1 MKIKLKLGKKD
12 IMLTKLIYC
21 FIFLCGATG
30 LAHGDNN
37 GFNKNNHS
45 QKVLTANNSQILVSK
60 IREENFQ
67 IWKLNFIQRA
77 IEMGFS
83 KDLTESFILPAVI
96 EEKAL
101 ERDKQQPEF
110 NTPIWLYLDQAGNP
124 NRLRNGIE
132 KLRENQILLNKIED
146 KYKVSRHVLI
156 AIWGLESAY
165 GEIMGNYNPIN
176 SLSTFAFEGR
186 RSKFGEQQLFAL
198 LSLLRDGSVQRNQ
211 LISSWAGAMGMMQ
224 FIPTTFRDYAIDFD
238 NDGNKDLWNNK
249 SDALSSAAHYL
260 SRHGWQWEEPTVI
273 EVNTKLG
280 FDFSATENSQKTVN
294 EWLDLGVTQT
304 TGNGKLEIH
313 KNLKAKLIVPSGHRG
328 PKILV
333 FKNFDVIKKYN
344 NSTSYALAVISLAN
358 SFNEKATITAEW
370 PRSDKPL
377 SLAERTSAQKKL
389 KELGYKLG
397 EIDGVIGPN
406 SRRAIQQ
413 WQKDV
418 NMPEDG
424 YLEKN
429 ILDILLKQ

>member
-1 MKIKLKLGKKD
+1 
-12 IMLTKLIYC
+12 MLTRVIYF

-30 LAHGDNN
+30 LAQSDNN
-37 GFNKNNHS
+37 ELNKNNYS
-45 QKVLTANNSQILVSK
+45 QKISTSNNLQIVVPK
-60 IREENFQ
+60 NREQKFQ
-67 IWKLNFIQRA
+67 IWKLKFIQKA

-83 KDLTESFILPAVI
+83 KGLTETFILPAVI

-110 NTPIWLYLDQAGNP
+110 NTPIWSYLDRAGNP
-124 NRLRNGIE
+124 NRLKNGIE
-132 KLRENQILLNKIED
+132 KLRENEILLNKIED
-146 KYKVSRHVLI
+146 KYKVSRHVLV
-156 AIWGLESAY
+156 AIWGLESAF
-165 GEIMGNYNPIN
+165 GEIMGNYNPVN

-186 RSKFGEQQLFAL
+186 RSKFGEQQLLAL
-198 LSLLRDGSVQRNQ
+198 LSLLRDGYVQENQ
-211 LISSWAGAMGMMQ
+211 LMSSWAGAMGMMQ

-260 SRHGWQWEEPTVI
+260 SRHGWQWEEPVVI
-273 EVNTKLG
+273 EVNTKQG
-280 FDFSATENSQKTVN
+280 FDFSVAENSQKTVN
-294 EWLDLGVTQT
+294 EWLGLGVTQAK
-304 TGNGKLEIH
+304 GQDNLEIH

-377 SLAERTSAQKKL
+377 SLADRTSAQKKL

-397 EIDGVIGPN
+397 EVDGVIGPN

-413 WQKDV
+413 WQKDI

-429 ILDILLKQ
+429 ILDILLK